1 MKAIEVS
8 GVSAGYGGEP
18 VIKEIDLAVDSQQLL
33 AILGRSGSGKS
44 TLVKTI
50 TGFIRPLCGKI
61 FLDGVQVAGPE
72 VFVPPELRNIGL
84 VPQEGGLFPHL
95 SVAQN
100 VEF

>member
-1 MKAIEVS
+1 MKAVEIS

-50 TGFIRPLCGKI
+50 TGFIRP
-61 FLDGVQVAGPE
+61 
-72 VFVPPELRNIGL
+72 FVWEN
-84 VPQEGGLFPHL
+84 F
-95 SVAQN
+95 S
-100 VEF
+100 